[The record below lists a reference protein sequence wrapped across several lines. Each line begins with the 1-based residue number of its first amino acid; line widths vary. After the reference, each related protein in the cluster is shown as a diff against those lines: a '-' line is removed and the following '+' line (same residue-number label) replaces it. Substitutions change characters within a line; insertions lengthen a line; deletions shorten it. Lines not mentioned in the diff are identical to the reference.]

1 MSPPRVDG
9 GPRHREPDDLE
20 VRFGDPRV
28 PGPFDYASIVADD
41 EARRVSADA
50 EALLDE
56 WDAAAE
62 FVPAALGGRWVSTE
76 DLVRRWRP
84 VFRRDPSLGLGYG
97 LTTLT
102 AAVNVWVAGDDV
114 QRAAVA
120 ARLLRG
126 ERIAVGFDELDH
138 GDLQHVAC
146 GAAFDGDRWLVSG
159 VKQVV
164 DNADRAESMLIL
176 ARTAG
181 ETDARS
187 HTLLLW
193 HRDAATGSHVDTARR
208 VLTGGMRGRRLGT
221 AEFDELPVPA
231 DRTVGPPGSGVPTAR
246 TASQVTRAVL
256 PALAVATVDSALELA
271 VRYAGDRSLYGGSV
285 LDLPQS
291 RALLAGAIADFLL
304 ADAFSSVVVRA
315 LHLAPEDCL
324 IPTAASGY
332 LVPQLLSSA
341 MQDLSVLFGSTFY
354 ARVEPYDVFE
364 KFLRDLAML
373 PIGHD
378 GTDACLRTIDANLDG
393 WLGCARRTEATDHAW
408 FRLGAPLGALAF
420 DRLGPGLG
428 LGPGAGSRD
437 PLGAALRDPEVRVRF
452 GVRAARSSRRSTG
465 LADAYDA
472 VRDEIDLAQA
482 PEPVT
487 DTPSESAA
495 LVHRLALVLAAGAF
509 AGVCAERGDDSITAD
524 PLVRE
529 ACLRRI
535 EDRLAGRAGVLEPHL
550 VERLVAYAV
559 DRTDRGIRLTISTR
573 DDAPHPAPEEG
584 DIR

>member
-1 MSPPRVDG
+1 MSLPRVG
-9 GPRHREPDDLE
+9 AGPRHREPDDLE

-41 EARRVSADA
+41 EARRVSAAA

-56 WDAAAE
+56 WDAAAD
-62 FVPAALGGRWVSTE
+62 FVPAILGGRWVSTE

-84 VFRRDPSLGLGYG
+84 VFRRDPSLGMGHG
-97 LTTLT
+97 LTTLS
-102 AAVNVWVAGDDV
+102 AVVNVWVAGDDE

-138 GDLQHVAC
+138 GDLEHVAC
-146 GAAFDGDRWLVSG
+146 GAAFDGDHWRVTG

-176 ARTAG
+176 ARTSG
-181 ETDARS
+181 DSDART

-246 TASQVTRAVL
+246 TASQVIRAVL
-256 PALAVATVDSALELA
+256 PALAVATVDSSLELA
-271 VRYAGDRSLYGGSV
+271 VRYADDRSLYGGSV

-364 KFLRDLAML
+364 KFLRDHAML

-378 GTDACLRTIDANLDG
+378 GTDACRRTIDADLDG
-393 WLGCARRTEATDHAW
+393 WLECSRRTEATDPAW
-408 FRLGAPLGALAF
+408 FRLGARLGALAF
-420 DRLGPGLG
+420 DRLGL
-428 LGPGAGSRD
+428 GAGSCD

-452 GVRAARSSRRSTG
+452 GASGPPLEALDR

-472 VRDEIDLAQA
+472 VRDEIDVAQA
-482 PEPVT
+482 TGPVT
-487 DTPSESAA
+487 DTPVESAA
-495 LVHRLALVLAAGAF
+495 LVHRLALLLAAGAF
-509 AGVCAERGDDSITAD
+509 AGVCAESGVDAITVD

-529 ACLRRI
+529 ACLRRV
-535 EDRLAGRAGVLEPHL
+535 EDRLAGRVGALEPHL

-573 DDAPHPAPEEG
+573 DDAPHQAPEEG

>member
-1 MSPPRVDG
+1 MSLQRVEA

-41 EARRVSADA
+41 EARRVSAAA

-56 WDAAAE
+56 WDAAAD

-84 VFRRDPSLGLGYG
+84 IFRRDPSLGLGHG

-102 AAVNVWVAGDDV
+102 AAVNVWIAGDGV

-120 ARLLRG
+120 TRLLRG
-126 ERIAVGFDELDH
+126 ERIAVALDELDG
-138 GDLQHVAC
+138 GDLEHVAC
-146 GAAFDGDRWLVSG
+146 AAALDGDRWLVSG

-176 ARTAG
+176 ARTG
-181 ETDARS
+181 PEPGPRS
-187 HTLLLW
+187 HSLLLW
-193 HRDAATGSHVDTARR
+193 HRDAATGSHVDTGRR
-208 VLTGGMRGRRLGT
+208 VLTGGTRGRRLGT
-221 AEFDELPVPA
+221 AEFHDLPVPA

-256 PALAVATVDSALELA
+256 PALAVATVDSSLDLA
-271 VRYAGDRSLYGGSV
+271 VRYAADRSLYGGTV

-304 ADAFSSVVVRA
+304 ADAFSSVVVRG

-364 KFLRDLAML
+364 KFLRDVAVL

-378 GTDACLRTIDANLDG
+378 GTDACLRTIEANLDG
-393 WLGCARRTEATDHAW
+393 WLGCSRRTDATDHPW
-408 FRLGAPLGALAF
+408 FRLGAPLGPLAF
-420 DRLGPGLG
+420 DRLGLG
-428 LGPGAGSRD
+428 VGGRD
-437 PLGAALRDPEVRVRF
+437 PLGAALRDPA
-452 GVRAARSSRRSTG
+452 VRARIGPAGPPFAALDR

-472 VRDEIDLAQA
+472 VRDELDLVPAPA
-482 PEPVT
+482 PEPAT
-487 DTPSESAA
+487 DTSVESAA
-495 LVHRLALVLAAGAF
+495 LVHRLALLLAAGAF
-509 AGVCAERGDDSITAD
+509 AGVCAERGDESIMAD

-529 ACLRRI
+529 ACLRRV
-535 EDRLAGRAGVLEPHL
+535 EDRLDGRAGALEPHL

>member
-1 MSPPRVDG
+1 MSLPHVG
-9 GPRHREPDDLE
+9 AGPRHREPDDLE

-41 EARRVSADA
+41 EARRVSAAA

-56 WDAAAE
+56 WDAAAD
-62 FVPAALGGRWVSTE
+62 FVPATLGGRWVSTE

-84 VFRRDPSLGLGYG
+84 VFRRDPSLGMGHG
-97 LTTLT
+97 LTTLS
-102 AAVNVWVAGDDV
+102 AAVNVWVAGDDE

-138 GDLQHVAC
+138 GDLEHVAC
-146 GAAFDGDRWLVSG
+146 GAAFDGDHWRVTG

-176 ARTAG
+176 ARTSG
-181 ETDARS
+181 DSDART

-246 TASQVTRAVL
+246 IASQVIRAVL
-256 PALAVATVDSALELA
+256 PALAVATVDSSLELA
-271 VRYAGDRSLYGGSV
+271 VRYADDRSLYGGSV

-354 ARVEPYDVFE
+354 ARVEPYDVF
-364 KFLRDLAML
+364 
-373 PIGHD
+373 
-378 GTDACLRTIDANLDG
+378 
-393 WLGCARRTEATDHAW
+393 
-408 FRLGAPLGALAF
+408 
-420 DRLGPGLG
+420 
-428 LGPGAGSRD
+428 
-437 PLGAALRDPEVRVRF
+437 
-452 GVRAARSSRRSTG
+452 
-465 LADAYDA
+465 
-472 VRDEIDLAQA
+472 
-482 PEPVT
+482 
-487 DTPSESAA
+487 
-495 LVHRLALVLAAGAF
+495 
-509 AGVCAERGDDSITAD
+509 
-524 PLVRE
+524 
-529 ACLRRI
+529 
-535 EDRLAGRAGVLEPHL
+535 
-550 VERLVAYAV
+550 
-559 DRTDRGIRLTISTR
+559 
-573 DDAPHPAPEEG
+573 
-584 DIR
+584 